1 MSYSR
6 KKTNGWLRTYFLEPP
21 PVEFFIYLLYPWKF
35 QIYQSFTPGNCAKLR
50 YISLGNCKTKNRDPC
65 KFHIIFSWSPLKIP
79 HAFLCLI
86 PLEIPYSQ
94 PRPTVWIFSG
104 IAQCKEGVY
113 FFFHLILGDISSI
126 LSLSVKKWE
135 VGGRVG
141 EGGRGS
147 VGFCLTDKIR

>member
-94 PRPTVWIFSG
+94 PHPTVWIFSG

-113 FFFHLILGDISSI
+113 FFFIWFWVIFHQSWVCLLRNGRSG
-126 LSLSVKKWE
+126 VVWAR
-135 VGGRVG
+135 GG
-141 EGGRGS
+141 GG
-147 VGFCLTDKIR
+147 VWGFA

>member
-113 FFFHLILGDISSI
+113 FFSFDFG
-126 LSLSVKKWE
+126 
-135 VGGRVG
+135 
-141 EGGRGS
+141 
-147 VGFCLTDKIR
+147 